1 MVTHTTAVS
10 QNGIWHVYFFFI
22 LKYLFNPLL
31 YIPSICLNVIC
42 FKVQMTLGI
51 HLGLENQ

>member
-22 LKYLFNPLL
+22 LKYLCNPLL
-31 YIPSICLNVIC
+31 YIPLICSNRIC
-42 FKVQMTLGI
+42 FKVQMTLGVQ
-51 HLGLENQ
+51 LGLDNQ